1 LTTEV
6 IAASANPS
14 AAICSFAVD
23 STVALPDFAL
33 EQEVISS
40 KTLISRNIFFI
51 RSPNL
56 RGCMSGR
63 NSIIDFL
70 RSSIFTRENLW
81 AVILA
86 VMILLIFTCGTIGVQ
101 PRFIYTGF

>member
-1 LTTEV
+1 
-6 IAASANPS
+6 
-14 AAICSFAVD
+14 
-23 STVALPDFAL
+23 
-33 EQEVISS
+33 
-40 KTLISRNIFFI
+40 
-51 RSPNL
+51 
-56 RGCMSGR
+56 MSGR